1 MLNKE
6 QTWNQI
12 LQPTIRS
19 VKRDLHRGIY
29 TAKTPSARRKTK
41 GLTIW
46 GCWGAQKG
54 SIASFGATILFIV
67 RDEKTKGFVWRTRR
81 LGGESP
87 FNDCTDSASC
97 LRGARCRTGSD
108 GQSTRDTILRSRP
121 TASDTC

>member
-1 MLNKE
+1 MVC
-6 QTWNQI
+6 
-12 LQPTIRS
+12 QPVSTPRE
-19 VKRDLHRGIY
+19 LHRQD
-29 TAKTPSARRKTK
+29 AECAEENH

-54 SIASFGATILFIV
+54 SIASFGATMLLIV
-67 RDEKTKGFVWRTRR
+67 RDEKPEGFFWRTRR

-97 LRGARCRTGSD
+97 LRGPRFRAGSH
-108 GQSTRDTILRSRP
+108 GQATRHTILRSRP